1 VNEER
6 IIGLETRLTYMEEL
20 LDQLNRDAVARQQ
33 RERELELKI
42 EQLNSKVADLLELAG
57 EEREAAQRPPHY

>member
-1 VNEER
+1 MDEER

-20 LDQLNRDAVARQQ
+20 LDQLNRDAVSRQQ
-33 RERELELKI
+33 RVRELEQKI

-57 EEREAAQRPPHY
+57 EERGAAQRPPHY